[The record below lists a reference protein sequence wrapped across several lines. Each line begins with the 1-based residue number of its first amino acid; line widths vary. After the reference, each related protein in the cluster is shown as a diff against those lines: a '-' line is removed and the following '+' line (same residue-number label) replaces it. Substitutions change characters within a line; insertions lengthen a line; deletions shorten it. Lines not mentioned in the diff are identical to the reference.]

1 MWLAMSPQQVSQ
13 VPNGSSDAS
22 RPSLPT
28 FESVA
33 HRPGSRE
40 DRPESSASGSRRS
53 PSLGGSKERSSL
65 RHSLSSMANASGNT
79 EVNGDHQHSRRA
91 SHRSSGGFLLGSIGH
106 STRVPQLLT
115 KTPEDPKGKRK
126 SEGIQLS
133 VPKRRVRHA
142 QTHSRGSLTG
152 SPLATEVHPENV
164 PQAQNGSGGLIA
176 GTNTRHS
183 MSRSR
188 PGTRS
193 SGGSSGQHLEI
204 HRPPPPTFGYDT
216 DPSQIVNMALSL
228 SEARRRQAS
237 IKRYVSNDQHGRR
250 IISTAS
256 SNPNRDRVPSASIA
270 PYLTPPRPAS
280 TSISTNGITDTNVV
294 DQQQQRD
301 QDSSPSEAMGVDS
314 PSLLDEPEISEATA
328 ARVERARIYFEL
340 AYEHRRLLPHLPPVR
355 RPKASVRPPDLESQ
369 TKAYNPLQYIRNRK
383 LRIWDKT
390 TINAEA
396 EGWHD
401 VEKVR
406 KWVDT
411 VIETHHEPR
420 NDPSEIVRLPH
431 ISHSES
437 HPDDSDQEGSKSR
450 PPTQPNEQ
458 PKPRRPRSDWIMNPG
473 DMLADCFWM
482 EQGMNK
488 MKTRDRNNNQIYPPD
503 THFRFSGWRNRTP
516 LDVPANLQQ
525 PTPPPEEEEVY
536 EEELP
541 LHSPAPDLP
550 TFKSAHHTFGRG
562 PHSKKRGKI
571 KDSFAGMEE
580 NGNRRKGLR
589 LFMDDSSDES
599 GSDRSPGA
607 SGGEKQRGRK
617 RLARKRQQ
625 KHNSSESPGNPLS
638 SSNAKDSFFS
648 RALSPSPK
656 SQPSSAPNSNRASLE
671 HPGFG
676 RWKRDAVKGN
686 TPRSRSQN
694 RAEYGRQD
702 SSTKFPSFHD
712 RPRSSGEYD
721 STAPNS
727 PVAIV
732 WPSIAINL
740 ESPPQS
746 RSPSPSKKKTSILNP
761 FRDKPYGKHDKVD
774 ATDFADLSQAGSRQP
789 SFEDKQLSDYSPT
802 ASRGTSPMTRG
813 QSPLSKRVSV
823 STQGDPVPMPG
834 DHRDSTASRVSTRST
849 VPSNEH
855 SKIRGIFKGGRIAEL
870 VGNEVTRVSDFIW
883 KREPPPGY
891 RRGSNDT
898 VSTVSDG
905 EPDHEGDGH
914 ANGDVYKTPPRPR
927 IRSRRAST
935 LSSKNELLTS
945 PVSSKSPPSGER
957 PKYNN
962 PNLPSFTSPFER
974 DKGAQDKKQQAL
986 LSPTASSEDRD
997 HISRL
1002 AAEHRSAS
1010 RSPRMDKLAP
1020 PKLDTGRA
1028 TGPGGL
1034 DRRSSY
1040 GFGANLDLS
1049 PSRDASDKYNSAISE
1064 VGPGFDRG
1072 MTTSGL
1078 TKAGKMSIAPQVDE
1092 SRQVARRNIER
1103 ATALLLCSA
1112 VKAREIGRRADMPR
1126 KQTPKYLSE
1135 TMALDGSDHHHVD
1148 LSLVSRREEHVVAA
1162 RIIMSRLSTQAAAF
1176 DERMRRFSSTTAPAL
1191 HTELQRLEDLVDN
1204 KMTPRVRLSADE
1216 AGELSM
1222 KLSTTSTL
1230 AVKGLNDTLDGA
1242 FRRRRRGPIRWFRR
1256 LWYASIEYTVVS
1268 LLWGIWAVVSLIRI
1282 VLAVFRGTTRTVRW
1296 LFWID

>member
-1 MWLAMSPQQVSQ
+1 MWLAMSTQQVSH

-22 RPSLPT
+22 RPSLPA

-33 HRPGSRE
+33 HGPGSRE

-53 PSLGGSKERSSL
+53 TSHGASNERSSL
-65 RHSLSSMANASGNT
+65 RHSLSSNADASGNT
-79 EVNGDHQHSRRA
+79 QVNGDHQYSRRD

-106 STRVPQLLT
+106 RNRIPQLLT
-115 KTPEDPKGKRK
+115 RTPEDPKGKRK
-126 SEGIQLS
+126 SDDSQLS
-133 VPKRRVRHA
+133 VPKRRVRHV

-152 SPLATEVHPENV
+152 SPLATEVHAENIA
-164 PQAQNGSGGLIA
+164 QAQNGNGGLIPGTTA
-176 GTNTRHS
+176 GQS
-183 MSRSR
+183 MSAQR
-188 PGTRS
+188 PGTMS
-193 SGGSSGQHLEI
+193 SGGSSGQHLEVY
-204 HRPPPPTFGYDT
+204 RSSPSTFGYDT

-256 SNPNRDRVPSASIA
+256 SGPSRSRVSSASIA

-280 TSISTNGITDTNVV
+280 TSISTNGITDTDVV

-301 QDSSPSEAMGVDS
+301 QKSSPSEAMEVDS

-328 ARVERARIYFEL
+328 ARVERTRVYFEL

-355 RPKASVRPPDLESQ
+355 RPQASVRPPDPEFQ
-369 TKAYNPLQYIRNRK
+369 TKAYNPLQYVRNRK

-401 VEKVR
+401 VDKVR

-411 VIETHHEPR
+411 VIETSHEPR

-431 ISHSES
+431 LSHSES
-437 HPDDSDQEGSKSR
+437 HADDSEQEGSKSR

-458 PKPRRPRSDWIMNPG
+458 PKPRRPRSDWVTNPG

-488 MKTRDRNNNQIYPPD
+488 IKIRDRDNNQIYPPD

-525 PTPPPEEEEVY
+525 PTPPPEHDDQY

-541 LHSPAPDLP
+541 LHSPAPELP
-550 TFKSAHHTFGRG
+550 TFISAHHTLGRG
-562 PHSKKRGKI
+562 QHGKKRGKI

-580 NGNRRKGLR
+580 ISNRRKGLR

-607 SGGEKQRGRK
+607 SGGERQRGRK
-617 RLARKRQQ
+617 RLARKRQH
-625 KHNSSESPGNPLS
+625 KHDSSGSPGDPLS
-638 SSNAKDSFFS
+638 TSNAKDSFFS
-648 RALSPSPK
+648 RALSHSPK

-671 HPGFG
+671 QTRFG
-676 RWKRDAVKGN
+676 RLKRDSAKGN
-686 TPRSRSQN
+686 TSSSRSQN
-694 RAEYGRQD
+694 RAEHNRQD
-702 SSTKFPSFHD
+702 FSTKFPSFHD
-712 RPRSSGEYD
+712 RGRSSAEYD

-727 PVAIV
+727 PATTA

-746 RSPSPSKKKTSILNP
+746 RSPSPSKKKSSILNP
-761 FRDKPYGKHDKVD
+761 FRDKSYGKHDKVD
-774 ATDFADLSQAGSRQP
+774 ATDFADPAQAGSRHP
-789 SFEDKQLSDYSPT
+789 LSEDKQLSDYSPM
-802 ASRGTSPMTRG
+802 ASRDTSPM
-813 QSPLSKRVSV
+813 SKSASV
-823 STQGDPVPMPG
+823 STQGDPVPTLG
-834 DHRDSTASRVSTRST
+834 DHRDSIASRVSTRST

-870 VGNEVTRVSDFIW
+870 VGHEVTRVGDFIW
-883 KREPPPGY
+883 KREPPTGY
-891 RRGSNDT
+891 RQGSNDT
-898 VSTVSDG
+898 ESTVSDG

-914 ANGDVYKTPPRPR
+914 ANGDVHKTPPRPR

-935 LSSKNELLTS
+935 LSSKNESLTS
-945 PVSSKSPPSGER
+945 PVSSKSPPSGEKA
-957 PKYNN
+957 KYNN

-974 DKGAQDKKQQAL
+974 DKDAQDKKQYAL

-1028 TGPGGL
+1028 TSPGGL
-1034 DRRSSY
+1034 DRRNSY
-1040 GFGANLDLS
+1040 GFGAKLDLS
-1049 PSRDASDKYNSAISE
+1049 RSRDASDKYNSAIGE
-1064 VGPGFDRG
+1064 VGPGFNRG
-1072 MTTSGL
+1072 MTASGL
-1078 TKAGKMSIAPQVDE
+1078 TKAGKASVGPHADE
-1092 SRQVARRNIER
+1092 SQQVARRDIER

-1126 KQTPKYLSE
+1126 KQTAKYLSE
-1135 TMALDGSDHHHVD
+1135 TMAVDGSDHHHVD

-1242 FRRRRRGPIRWFRR
+1242 FRRRRRGPIRWVRK
-1256 LWYASIEYTVVS
+1256 LWYSSIEYTVVS

-1282 VLAVFRGTTRTVRW
+1282 VLAVFRGATKTVRW
-1296 LFWID
+1296 MLWID

>member
-1 MWLAMSPQQVSQ
+1 MSTQQVSH

-28 FESVA
+28 FESVS
-33 HRPGSRE
+33 HLSGSRE

-53 PSLGGSKERSSL
+53 RSHGGSKEGSSL
-65 RHSLSSMANASGNT
+65 RHSLSSTANASGNT
-79 EVNGDHQHSRRA
+79 PVNGDHQYSRQA
-91 SHRSSGGFLLGSIGH
+91 SHRNSGGFLLGSIGH
-106 STRVPQLLT
+106 STRMSQLLT

-126 SEGIQLS
+126 GDDVQLS

-152 SPLATEVHPENV
+152 SPLVTEVHPENV
-164 PQAQNGSGGLIA
+164 SQAHNENGGLIP
-176 GTNTRHS
+176 GTDVRYS
-183 MSRSR
+183 MSGPR
-188 PGTRS
+188 PETMS
-193 SGGSSGQHLEI
+193 PGGSGQHLEM
-204 HRPPPPTFGYDT
+204 HRASPPTFGYDT

-256 SNPNRDRVPSASIA
+256 STPNRGRVPSASIA

-280 TSISTNGITDTNVV
+280 TSISTNGITDTHVV
-294 DQQQQRD
+294 DQQPQLD
-301 QDSSPSEAMGVDS
+301 QGSSPPEAVEIDS
-314 PSLLDEPEISEATA
+314 PALFDEPAISEATA

-355 RPKASVRPPDLESQ
+355 RPRASVKPTDPDSQ

-411 VIETHHEPR
+411 IIETHHEPR
-420 NDPSEIVRLPH
+420 IDPSEIVRLPH
-431 ISHSES
+431 LSHSES
-437 HPDDSDQEGSKSR
+437 HPDDSEQEGSKSR

-458 PKPRRPRSDWIMNPG
+458 PKPRRPRSDWITNPG

-488 MKTRDRNNNQIYPPD
+488 IKIRDRDNNQIYPSD

-525 PTPPPEEEEVY
+525 PTPPPEEEDDF
-536 EEELP
+536 EEELL
-541 LHSPAPDLP
+541 LHSPAPELP
-550 TFKSAHHTFGRG
+550 TFKSAHYTFGRG
-562 PHSKKRGKI
+562 PQGKKRGRM
-571 KDSFAGMEE
+571 KDSLAGMEE

-599 GSDRSPGA
+599 GSDPSPGA

-625 KHNSSESPGNPLS
+625 KHNSSGSPGDPLGM
-638 SSNAKDSFFS
+638 SNGKDNFFS

-671 HPGFG
+671 QPRFG
-676 RWKRDAVKGN
+676 RWKRDSGKGS
-686 TPRSRSQN
+686 TPLNRSQH
-694 RAEYGRQD
+694 RAEHGRQD
-702 SSTKFPSFHD
+702 SSTKCPSFHD
-712 RPRSSGEYD
+712 RTRSSGEYE

-727 PVAIV
+727 PVTSV

-746 RSPSPSKKKTSILNP
+746 RSPSPSKKKSSILNP
-761 FRDKPYGKHDKVD
+761 FRDKSYSKHDKVD

-789 SFEDKQLSDYSPT
+789 SSEDKQLSDYSPT

-813 QSPLSKRVSV
+813 QSPLSKRVSA
-823 STQGDPVPMPG
+823 STQGDPMPTLG

-870 VGNEVTRVSDFIW
+870 VGNEVTRVGDFIW
-883 KREPPPGY
+883 KRDPPPGY
-891 RRGSNDT
+891 RRGSADT
-898 VSTVSDG
+898 ASTVSDG
-905 EPDHEGDGH
+905 ETDNERDGH
-914 ANGDVYKTPPRPR
+914 ANGHVYKSPPRPR
-927 IRSRRAST
+927 VRSRRAST
-935 LSSKNELLTS
+935 ISSKDESLTS

-962 PNLPSFTSPFER
+962 PNLPSFTSPFEQ
-974 DKGAQDKKQQAL
+974 DKDAQDKKQQAL
-986 LSPTASSEDRD
+986 LSLIASSEDRD
-997 HISRL
+997 HITRL

-1010 RSPRMDKLAP
+1010 RSSRMDKLAP

-1028 TGPGGL
+1028 TSPGGL
-1034 DRRSSY
+1034 DRRNSY

-1049 PSRDASDKYNSAISE
+1049 RSRDASDKFNGAISE
-1064 VGPGFDRG
+1064 VGPGFNRG
-1072 MTTSGL
+1072 MTASGL
-1078 TKAGKMSIAPQVDE
+1078 TKAGKMSIAPRPDE
-1092 SRQVARRNIER
+1092 PQQVARRDIER

-1148 LSLVSRREEHVVAA
+1148 LSLVSRREEHVVVA

-1176 DERMRRFSSTTAPAL
+1176 DERMRRFSSSTAPAL

-1242 FRRRRRGPIRWFRR
+1242 FRRRRRGPIRWVRR

-1268 LLWGIWAVVSLIRI
+1268 LLWGIWAVVSLIRM
-1282 VLAVFRGTTRTVRW
+1282 VLVAFRGTTNTIRW
-1296 LFWID
+1296 LLWID